1 MLEERLRRHR
11 VVVVGRPV
19 TVDRGHDDRPPA
31 AVDRHRHRRSRIV
44 VGPYTAVATGS
55 GHRRRRPNQRT
66 STGRAADVDE
76 TGMRQEAA
84 VVAGTAQARRSRI
97 GPGQHEPAVGGPGDA
112 AQPAMAGETVDAVF
126 VLPSV

>member
-1 MLEERLRRHR
+1 MVLLLMLEERLRRRR

-31 AVDRHRHRRSRIV
+31 AVDRHCRRRVV
-44 VGPYTAVATGS
+44 VGPYAVIATS
-55 GHRRRRPNQRT
+55 SDHRRRGPNQRT

-97 GPGQHEPAVGGPGDA
+97 GPGQHEPAVG
-112 AQPAMAGETVDAVF
+112 
-126 VLPSV
+126 